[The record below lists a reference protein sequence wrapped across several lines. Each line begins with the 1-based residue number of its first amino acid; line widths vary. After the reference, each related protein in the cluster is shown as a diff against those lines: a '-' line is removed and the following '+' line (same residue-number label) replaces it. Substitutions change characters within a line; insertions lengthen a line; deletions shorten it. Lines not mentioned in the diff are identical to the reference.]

1 MNLLIEPSREK
12 FEEFLSRQFDFVA
25 LPLAEV
31 RQEVEAVYP
40 LLAKQFARI
49 RNKYFRGG
57 RGPVLRLGHSA
68 QYMMFL
74 YALSRRLAEA
84 GRRLE
89 ADKIYLLLRT
99 VSGADIYYEVAL
111 PLLWFSDHPLGSVIG
126 RGKFAPDSS
135 LVFSQNSNIGNNNGV
150 YPEISGNLYM
160 YGNTTLLGRTRI
172 LGNVVLANGAC
183 VIDSGDLKD
192 CFVFGRSPDLMV
204 KPLSQVRFDEITPFI
219 AGA

>member
-1 MNLLIEPSREK
+1 MNLSIEPSREK

-25 LPLAEV
+25 LSFGDV
-31 RQEVEAVYP
+31 RGEVEAVYP
-40 LLAKQFARI
+40 HLARQFERI
-49 RNKYFRGG
+49 RNKYFKSVS
-57 RGPVLRLGHSA
+57 GPVLRLGHSA

-74 YALSRRLAEA
+74 YALSRRLSNA
-84 GRRLE
+84 GRKLE
-89 ADKIYLLLRT
+89 ADKVYLLLRT

-135 LVFSQNSNIGNNNGV
+135 LVFSQNSNIGNNGGV

-172 LGNVVLANGAC
+172 FGNVVLANGAC
-183 VIDSGDLKD
+183 MIDAGDLRD
-192 CFVFGRSPDLMV
+192 CFVFGRSPDLIV
-204 KPLSQVRFDEITPFI
+204 KPLSQARFDEIHAFT
-219 AGA
+219 AS

>member
-1 MNLLIEPSREK
+1 MNLSIEPSREK
-12 FEEFLSRQFDFVA
+12 FEEFLSRQFEFVA
-25 LPLAEV
+25 LPLGDVRAEV
-31 RQEVEAVYP
+31 DATYP

-49 RNKYFRGG
+49 RNKYFRGEE
-57 RGPVLRLGHSA
+57 GPVLRLGHSA

-99 VSGADIYYEVAL
+99 VSGADIYYEVGL

-126 RGKFAPDSS
+126 RGTFAPESS
-135 LVFSQNSNIGNNNGV
+135 LVFSQNSNIGNNGGV

-160 YGNTTLLGRTRI
+160 YGNTTLLGGTHI
-172 LGNVVLANGAC
+172 AGNVVLSNGAC
-183 VIDSGDLKD
+183 VIDAGELRD
-192 CFVFGRSPDLMV
+192 CFVFGRSPDLII
-204 KPLSQVRFDEITPFI
+204 KPLSQERFDEINAFR
-219 AGA
+219 AG